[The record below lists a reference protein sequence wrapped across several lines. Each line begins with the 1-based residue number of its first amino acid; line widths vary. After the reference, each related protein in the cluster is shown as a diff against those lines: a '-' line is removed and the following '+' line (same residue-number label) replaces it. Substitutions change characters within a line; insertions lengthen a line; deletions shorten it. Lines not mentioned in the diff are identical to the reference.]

1 MAQPRHNSPTPARVA
16 GERTQRELGPPI
28 GLIITLAAMPASILL
43 VLTFGRTMQTFIDR
57 PEQVAVF
64 LLLTLA
70 LQFFSIEVYG
80 RGSLGVSAVGLLA
93 SAFALDV
100 GTAVAI
106 AFVAAAAQWIRRRG
120 LLHRAI
126 FDAANLVLSTGGAA
140 ALYAAIGPGSSFAR
154 LAAATAAGVIYS
166 AINMGLLCL
175 AMSVSESLSLRAVWN
190 ERFHWARYHF
200 LAYGP
205 LGVAL
210 AIAYGKMGV
219 TGLVAFA
226 LPPAVL
232 VFSVRQY
239 IERTRASVEDVRQ
252 ANEDL
257 RLANTQLEARNE
269 DLSQLFQFAGGLSA
283 RAHDRSTLVSYAE
296 ESLAQL
302 TGARAE
308 IAVGE
313 DATGEIELLTGGS
326 RIGSVSLDTE
336 NGFDGERWERL
347 RDAILPQL
355 ATSIESAELVEEVRR
370 KHLATI
376 AALSRSMEA
385 KDKYTGAHIER
396 VSDISVALAQ
406 QLGFTGPDLD
416 AVEIGALLHDIGKIG
431 IPERILQ
438 KPGPLDDEEWKVMK
452 EHPVISAVILS
463 EVDLHPFVRL
473 IARSSHERMDGKGYP
488 DGLSGEDIPLPAR
501 IVLVADA
508 FDSLTSDRPYR
519 RARSVPA
526 AMEEIRQ
533 NSGAQF
539 CPSVVRALEAVYRES
554 PQMLGAGRLVAVE
567 VEVA

>member
-1 MAQPRHNSPTPARVA
+1 
-16 GERTQRELGPPI
+16 
-28 GLIITLAAMPASILL
+28 MPASILL
-43 VLTFGRTMQTFIDR
+43 VLTFAGTMHTLIHR
-57 PEQVAVF
+57 PERVAVF

-93 SAFALDV
+93 GAFALDV

-106 AFVAAAAQWIRRRG
+106 AFVAATAQWIRRRG

-126 FDAANLVLSTGGAA
+126 FDAANLTLSTGGAA
-140 ALYAAIGPGSSFAR
+140 ALYAAIRPESSLAR
-154 LAAATAAGVIYS
+154 LGAATAAGVVYS
-166 AINMGLLCL
+166 AINMGLLSL
-175 AMSVSESLSLRAVWN
+175 AMSLSEALPLRAVWN

-200 LAYGP
+200 FAYGP

-210 AIAYGKMGV
+210 AISYDKMGV

-239 IERTRASVEDVRQ
+239 IERTRASVEEVRQ

-257 RLANTQLEARNE
+257 REANAQLKARNE
-269 DLSQLFQFAGGLSA
+269 DLNQLYQFAGGLSA

-296 ESLAQL
+296 ASLAEL

-313 DATGEIELLTGGS
+313 DATGEIELLIGDS
-326 RIGSVSLDTE
+326 RIGSLSLDKAH
-336 NGFDGERWERL
+336 GFDRARWERL
-347 RDAILPQL
+347 CDAILPQL

-385 KDKYTGAHIER
+385 KDQYTGGHTER
-396 VSDISVALAQ
+396 VSDLAVALARH
-406 QLGFTGPDLD
+406 LGYAGADLD

-431 IPERILQ
+431 IPERILH

-463 EVDLHPFVRL
+463 EVDLHPFVRQ
-473 IARSSHERMDGKGYP
+473 IARSSHERMDGEGYP

-533 NSGAQF
+533 HAGTQF
-539 CPSVVRALEAVYRES
+539 CPKVVGALDALYREA
-554 PQMLGAGRLVAVE
+554 PHVLGAGRLVAVG
-567 VEVA
+567 VA